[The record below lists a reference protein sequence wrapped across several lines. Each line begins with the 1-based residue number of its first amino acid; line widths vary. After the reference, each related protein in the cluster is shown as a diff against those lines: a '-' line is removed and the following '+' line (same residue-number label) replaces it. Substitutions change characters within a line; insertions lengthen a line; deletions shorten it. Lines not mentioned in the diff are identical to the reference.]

1 MSRGP
6 IKRVS
11 GICYPRCQHCK
22 AEIISS
28 KQWLTEPCPQSE
40 AWTSPNREH
49 PGHDIYPTRS
59 MRNWADFY
67 DLEDLPRQNVEYSA
81 DFDE

>member
-28 KQWLTEPCPQSE
+28 KQWRTAPCPQSE

-49 PGHDIYPTRS
+49 PGHDIYPKRS
-59 MRNWADFY
+59 MRNWATSTTWRTY
-67 DLEDLPRQNVEYSA
+67 HAKTWSILQIR
-81 DFDE
+81 